1 MYLYRHRR
9 ILLREFCRV
18 LDDRVVHF
26 KLVRDSY
33 RFLNGFFAYET
44 NSVQDDLD
52 LITVPVERR
61 YKMAMMLKEARYA
74 ILSRHWKTMVC
85 HSAKFEA
92 KFKKEEQ
99 STTHGLKTREF
110 EVTQT
115 HS

>member
-1 MYLYRHRR
+1 MYIYRHRR

-44 NSVQDDLD
+44 NSIQDDLD

-74 ILSRHWKTMVC
+74 ILRRHWNTMVRR
-85 HSAKFEA
+85 SK
-92 KFKKEEQ
+92 
-99 STTHGLKTREF
+99 KTRKI
-110 EVTQT
+110 TKR
-115 HS
+115 

>member
-1 MYLYRHRR
+1 MHIYRHRR

-18 LDDRVVHF
+18 LEDRVVHF

-44 NSVQDDLD
+44 NSIQDDLD

-74 ILSRHWKTMVC
+74 ILRRHWNTMVRR
-85 HSAKFEA
+85 S
-92 KFKKEEQ
+92 KKQE
-99 STTHGLKTREF
+99 K
-110 EVTQT
+110 
-115 HS
+115 

>member
-1 MYLYRHRR
+1 MYIYRHRR

-44 NSVQDDLD
+44 NSIQDDLD

-61 YKMAMMLKEARYA
+61 YKMAMMLKESRYA
-74 ILSRHWKTMVC
+74 ILRRHWNTMVRR
-85 HSAKFEA
+85 S
-92 KFKKEEQ
+92 KKQE
-99 STTHGLKTREF
+99 K
-110 EVTQT
+110 
-115 HS
+115 

>member
-1 MYLYRHRR
+1 MHIYRHRR

-44 NSVQDDLD
+44 NSIQDDLD

-61 YKMAMMLKEARYA
+61 YKMAMMLKEVRYA
-74 ILSRHWKTMVC
+74 ILRRHWNTMGRR
-85 HSAKFEA
+85 S
-92 KFKKEEQ
+92 KKQE
-99 STTHGLKTREF
+99 K
-110 EVTQT
+110 
-115 HS
+115 

>member
-9 ILLREFCRV
+9 ILLREFCRG
-18 LDDRVVHF
+18 LADRVVHF

-44 NSVQDDLD
+44 NSIQDDLD

-61 YKMAMMLKEARYA
+61 YMMSMMLNEARYA

-85 HSAKFEA
+85 RS
-92 KFKKEEQ
+92 KKQE
-99 STTHGLKTREF
+99 K
-110 EVTQT
+110 
-115 HS
+115 

>member
-1 MYLYRHRR
+1 MYLYRHRH

-44 NSVQDDLD
+44 NSIQDDLD
-52 LITVPVERR
+52 LITVPVDRR

-74 ILSRHWKTMVC
+74 ILSRHWKTMVRR
-85 HSAKFEA
+85 S
-92 KFKKEEQ
+92 KKQE
-99 STTHGLKTREF
+99 K
-110 EVTQT
+110 
-115 HS
+115 

>member
-18 LDDRVVHF
+18 LADRVVHF

-44 NSVQDDLD
+44 NSIQDDLD

-61 YKMAMMLKEARYA
+61 YMMSMMLNEARYA

-85 HSAKFEA
+85 HSKNS
-92 KFKKEEQ
+92 KLNSKRKNNQ
-99 STTHGLKTREF
+99 LPTG
-110 EVTQT
+110 
-115 HS
+115 